1 MFDHSSHDSNE
12 ILREGYI
19 RPPRWSEY
27 PIGTNE
33 TGSELW
39 RDQLMNRLTGI
50 SEVDMIAQ
58 LADLKEVDY
67 KNTLVLTALVELLV
81 DKGILTR
88 AEVIQ
93 KARQL
98 DTDLSLE
105 LDRSLYAN

>member
-1 MFDHSSHDSNE
+1 
-12 ILREGYI
+12 
-19 RPPRWSEY
+19 
-27 PIGTNE
+27 
-33 TGSELW
+33 
-39 RDQLMNRLTGI
+39 MNRLTGL

-88 AEVIQ
+88 QEVIQ